1 MHFAAQ
7 TKEAAEA
14 HDERT
19 PAHRINVGSRAVAH
33 QQLFLDVEFCD
44 VYFEHVGAH
53 VFAEGTEVVN
63 DPLHLHWTLAHTRR
77 PNRFRLH
84 RGEPGNAEF
93 VLFMAVT
100 PLAFLLGHWIF
111 AGSERETVNLA
122 HEIVRRQIDYTLTG
136 ADEVVGSLAHLA
148 QTQHAAPTQPPG

>member
-1 MHFAAQ
+1 MYLAAQ
-7 TKEAAEA
+7 SEEAREA
-14 HDERT
+14 HTEWTR
-19 PAHRINVGSRAVAH
+19 AHRINVGTRPVAY
-33 QQLFLDVEFCD
+33 QQLFVDVELYD
-44 VYFEHVGAH
+44 VDFEHIGAY
-53 VFAEGTEVVN
+53 VLAEGAEFVH
-63 DPLHLHWTLAHTRR
+63 DPLHLHRTFAHTRR

-100 PLAFLLGHWIF
+100 PLAFLLGHWVF

-148 QTQHAAPTQPPG
+148 QT